1 MHSVKMYKMYL
12 SELLPTKFVTN
23 HSCFNRRILLET
35 YISHRCY
42 LQIQLCPSLGI
53 NIIFL
58 FNKGIKMLSKPE
70 VVVFFSYALL
80 RQLYEVCNLQ
90 DASKLYQTW
99 IASDASAINS

>member
-1 MHSVKMYKMYL
+1 
-12 SELLPTKFVTN
+12 
-23 HSCFNRRILLET
+23 
-35 YISHRCY
+35 
-42 LQIQLCPSLGI
+42 
-53 NIIFL
+53 
-58 FNKGIKMLSKPE
+58 MLSKPE